1 MMMRLDCS
9 FGIFQ
14 SNSKCF
20 NEGKGLKFG
29 FSLWFPYDDICIFFF
44 HQETESNLNKEGLFI
59 SRGFPVYSAFPDW
72 SFSSRWPNN
81 YLIRCSNRFIL
92 VSVSACSSLP
102 FKNLLLI
109 FLINAWEAN
118 LSEETKL
125 SYSAFFISLFKSLF
139 GKIFTIIFRT
149 SNDQIASKKIWTEF
163 SLKVFRPEIKFHTY
177 PGLP

>member
-1 MMMRLDCS
+1 MVGNFPKTETQREGRHAFAKKSALLSTFFSARTRSSSMMMRLDCS

-29 FSLWFPYDDICIFFF
+29 FSQWFPYDDICIFFF
-44 HQETESNLNKEGLFI
+44 SSRKRKQGNLNKEELFI

-109 FLINAWEAN
+109 FLINA
-118 LSEETKL
+118 
-125 SYSAFFISLFKSLF
+125 
-139 GKIFTIIFRT
+139 
-149 SNDQIASKKIWTEF
+149 
-163 SLKVFRPEIKFHTY
+163 
-177 PGLP
+177 